1 MSSDITWTSSK
12 SLISIKNEMRV
23 GLWGISC
30 LLVENLKH
38 FLKDLPL
45 HTDLEVVHHGDVS
58 WRPLAQ
64 SVIHH
69 RVSCDAGYAARGQ
82 NLIILIHTQRLPT
95 KILHR

>member
-45 HTDLEVVHHGDVS
+45 HTDL
-58 WRPLAQ
+58 
-64 SVIHH
+64 
-69 RVSCDAGYAARGQ
+69 
-82 NLIILIHTQRLPT
+82 
-95 KILHR
+95 